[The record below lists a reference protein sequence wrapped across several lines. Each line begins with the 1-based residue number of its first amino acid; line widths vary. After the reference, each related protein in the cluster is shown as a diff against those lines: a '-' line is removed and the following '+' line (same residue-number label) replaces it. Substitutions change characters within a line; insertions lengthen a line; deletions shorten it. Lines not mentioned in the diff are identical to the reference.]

1 MPRVLQKARED
12 RAQGVLLVPDWPGSM
27 MMLEVRQTPQLVLE
41 GAMRPQLECPSWFQN
56 STFRGV
62 PKFDML
68 VLRMR
73 F

>member
-1 MPRVLQKARED
+1 MLEKVKED
-12 RAQGVLLVPDWPGSM
+12 QAQGVLLVPDWHDSM
-27 MMLEVRQTPQLVLE
+27 MMLEVRETKQLVLE
-41 GAMRPQLECPSWFQN
+41 GRMCPRFECPSWFEN

>member
-1 MPRVLQKARED
+1 
-12 RAQGVLLVPDWPGSM
+12 M

-41 GAMRPQLECPSWFQN
+41 GAMRPRLECPSWFQN